1 MSRAQ
6 NWAVL
11 LYPDDET
18 HVSALAWL
26 HASDINFAGIL
37 HDKDVYD
44 KDDLSLGHV
53 KGENKKPHFHIVLSY
68 EYQKS
73 HRSVVDALGI
83 DGRFI
88 KPIGRIDG
96 AAFVDRKSALGYLV
110 HLGTDGYQYSRNEVF
125 GPLALAVPMAC
136 DDKPDENSLVK
147 QLVDLID
154 TLPVPCTYKKMVIA
168 SCNVGLYPV
177 LRRLGYLSGKLLDE
191 HNDNG
196 SHYDW

>member
-18 HVSALAWL
+18 HANALARL
-26 HASDINFAGIL
+26 QMLDVNFAGIL

-44 KDDLSLGHV
+44 DDDMTLGHV
-53 KGENKKPHFHIVLSY
+53 KGEKKKPHFHIVLSY
-68 EYQKS
+68 EYQRSHKS
-73 HRSVVDALGI
+73 VADTLGI

-88 KPIGRIDG
+88 KPIGRTEG
-96 AAFVDRKSALGYLV
+96 AVFPDRKSALGYLV
-110 HLGTDGYQYSRNEVF
+110 HLGTSGYQYSRDELF
-125 GPLALAVPMAC
+125 GPLAPAVPMAC
-136 DDKPDENSLVK
+136 DDKPDENALVK

-168 SCNVGLYPV
+168 SCNAGLYPV

-196 SHYDW
+196 KHYDW